1 MSSPLLSLP
10 GELKNMIFKSALS
23 ESDGVDFVE
32 DESGNGRLCLHARD
46 RDVTSIVT
54 HDTAMYTVKGGRVI
68 ANHSLSV
75 ASCAMRRRPLEFY
88 TTLSLSLARTW
99 TRQSY

>member
-1 MSSPLLSLP
+1 
-10 GELKNMIFKSALS
+10 MIFKFALS

-46 RDVTSIVT
+46 RDVTSNVT

-68 ANHSLSV
+68 ANQLQFVPAQEKEETSLRTACTLQQVPSV
-75 ASCAMRRRPLEFY
+75 YIEVPPF
-88 TTLSLSLARTW
+88 
-99 TRQSY
+99 